1 MKHSSRR
8 ANAVWYGFGE
18 RAAQWRWVLTLLL
31 VGSLALGPWQAPW
44 QLGVSAA
51 DSDLDQSF
59 DLDGKVT
66 TDFFGSYDS
75 ATTVLIQPNGKLV
88 AVGSAQGGGDFAVV
102 RYDSD
107 GTPDPAFGN
116 GGRAA
121 LDFAG
126 GVALDGALQP
136 DGKIVVVGRANGIN
150 PTADFGLVRFDAQ
163 GNPDPTFGM
172 GGKVATDFAGD
183 FDAAT
188 GVALQSDGKIV
199 VAGRATM
206 AGNADFAVARYDTN
220 GVLDPT
226 FGMGGKATLDFF
238 GGKDGGA
245 DVALQKDGKIVLASD
260 VQGLGSQDF
269 GVARFT
275 TSGIPDAMFGNGGK
289 ATLDFAGGTDNGTS
303 VALQSD
309 GKIVV
314 AGTANNY
321 AGFAAARFNTDG
333 TPDGGFGL
341 GGKVVTTLNGI
352 ANDLAVQSDGKIVL
366 AGTTDGTGT
375 DFGVVRL
382 NNNGTPDAGFGN
394 GGNLRTDFFGHDE
407 GSGAVAIQSDGKI
420 IVGGFA
426 NLGGETDVALARYGT
441 DSGCPAITLTP
452 ATLPNGVIN
461 TAYNATLAANPAG
474 SYSYV
479 VTTNILPPGLTL
491 NGATGAIT
499 GIPTA
504 SGNFTF
510 GITATAANGCAGTQA
525 YNLLITANC
534 AAITVNPA
542 SLPTATVGVAYN
554 QIITATGGNAPYS
567 FAVTNGTLPT
577 GLSLDS
583 TTGALTGTPTAGG
596 TFSFRITATGA
607 GGCTGSRNYV
617 LTLACGTLTF
627 TPPTLSNAKVG
638 VNYSKLLTVSPAGSY
653 TVSLL
658 TGQLPPGITLNS
670 NGLLSG
676 VSALAGTYNFKVK
689 AVAAGGCM
697 GTKSYA
703 LTVTN

>member
-8 ANAVWYGFGE
+8 ANAVWYGLGR
-18 RAAQWRWVLTLLL
+18 RAAQWRLVLTLLL
-31 VGSLALGPWQAPW
+31 VGSLVPW

-75 ATTVLIQPNGKLV
+75 ATTVLIQPNGKIV
-88 AVGSAQGGGDFAVV
+88 AVGSAQGGGDFAAV
-102 RYDSD
+102 RYDSF

-116 GGRAA
+116 GGRVAIN
-121 LDFAG
+121 FG
-126 GVALDGALQP
+126 GGIALDGALQP
-136 DGKIVVVGRANGIN
+136 DGKIVVVGRANSID
-150 PTADFGLVRFDAQ
+150 PTADFGLVRFDTQ
-163 GNPDPTFGM
+163 GNPDPAFGI

-188 GVALQSDGKIV
+188 GVAIQSDGKIV
-199 VAGRATM
+199 VAGRATIG
-206 AGNADFAVARYDTN
+206 GNADFAVARYDAN

-245 DVALQKDGKIVLASD
+245 DVAIQKDGKIVLASD

-275 TSGIPDAMFGNGGK
+275 ASGVPDALFGNGGK
-289 ATLDFAGGTDNGTS
+289 ATLDFAGGPDNGTS

-321 AGFAAARFNTDG
+321 AGFAAARFNTEG
-333 TPDGGFGL
+333 TPDAGFGI

-366 AGTTDGTGT
+366 AGTTDGTGL
-375 DFGVVRL
+375 DFGLVRL

-394 GGNLRTDFFGHDE
+394 GGNLLTDFFGNDD
-407 GSGAVAIQSDGKI
+407 GSGAVAIQPDGKI

-441 DSGCPAITLTP
+441 GSVGCPAITLTP
-452 ATLPNGVIN
+452 ATLPNGIIN
-461 TAYNATLAANPAG
+461 TAYNATLAANPVG
-474 SYSYV
+474 SYSYA

-491 NGATGAIT
+491 NGTIGAIT

-542 SLPTATVGVAYN
+542 SLPAATVGVAYN
-554 QIITATGGNAPYS
+554 QTITATGGNAPYS
-567 FAVTNGTLPT
+567 FAVTSGTLPT
-577 GLSLDS
+577 GLLLDG
-583 TTGALTGTPTAGG
+583 TTGAITGTPTAGG
-596 TFSFRITATGA
+596 TFIFRITATGA

-617 LTLACGTLTF
+617 MTLACSTLTF
-627 TPPTLSNAKVG
+627 TPPILSNAQVG
-638 VNYSKLLTVSPAGSY
+638 VNYNKLLTVSPAGSY
-653 TVSLL
+653 TFSLL

-670 NGLLSG
+670 AGLISG
-676 VSALAGTYNFKVK
+676 VSSQAGTYNFKVK
-689 AVAAGGCM
+689 ALAAGGCL

-703 LTVTN
+703 LMVTNYSF